1 MNILVLTPDIY
12 CNCFGDVSQEV
23 ARRAKVNSSV
33 RLLCIQHNITL
44 VSTAKR
50 LIGTQQFPG
59 KNWLRVS
66 VTMTIEGELVTFLN
80 IDVWPRGVGDC
91 RGVLSI
97 IRKRVVALHF
107 MRNSCYNKAFPWRFS
122 DIYC

>member
-1 MNILVLTPDIY
+1 M
-12 CNCFGDVSQEV
+12 
-23 ARRAKVNSSV
+23 
-33 RLLCIQHNITL
+33 QHNIAL

-59 KNWLRVS
+59 KNWSRVS

-80 IDVWPRGVGDC
+80 IDVWPRGIGDC
-91 RGVLSI
+91 RGGGGVLSI
-97 IRKRVVALHF
+97 IIKRVVALHF